1 MCLASLMR
9 ASHARKGVPFSGVQ
23 PNPGHGASVSV
34 FVHRQADFV
43 MHGSPNNLRI
53 TWQFFDKDFLAVD
66 AFKTQRNFHTYDE
79 KYFDHFNLRVSAV
92 RSPVLAQRVDVLFV
106 TDDLDTAGFVPQTS
120 GAPLVEVGVSR
131 PFDLPKQEDSR
142 PSVMLLNHAAA
153 YGAWY
158 EVRPGLGCLLLD
170 GLVLYML
177 PCVS

>member
-1 MCLASLMR
+1 LWEMCLASLMR

-79 KYFDHFNLRVSAV
+79 KYFDHFNLRVS
-92 RSPVLAQRVDVLFV
+92 
-106 TDDLDTAGFVPQTS
+106 
-120 GAPLVEVGVSR
+120 EVGVTSA
-131 PFDLPKQEDSR
+131 PLGVCEAAQGLALVVCHSQELCRWCRSLCGLR
-142 PSVMLLNHAAA
+142 CRVHPWWSMPSIAPLSSASKRMADPL
-153 YGAWY
+153 
-158 EVRPGLGCLLLD
+158 
-170 GLVLYML
+170 
-177 PCVS
+177 